1 MVTKNKKFR
10 KIVVTKFPIKNLFF
24 GLFCLSG
31 LKIMNILD
39 SYRCFEGVCN
49 FQHDFEFAFSGI
61 FLFVCLCGLFWSI
74 MKVVGYFADREIHY
88 EEIK

>member
-10 KIVVTKFPIKNLFF
+10 KVVVTKFPIKNLLF
-24 GLFCLSG
+24 GLFCLLG

-39 SYRCFEGVCN
+39 SYRCLECVCD
-49 FQHDFEFAFSGI
+49 FQNNFEFVFLTI
-61 FLFVCLCGLFWSI
+61 FLFICLGGLFLSI
-74 MKVVGYFADREIHY
+74 RKIVGYFTDREIHY